1 MHDKRELLFEK
12 LKGAEVDNLAKKQE
26 IIAKIEIL
34 ATEKVNEHTQ
44 WLVQIEKVEA
54 LKINAEQ
61 SFDNATIDFQAILA
75 DLEKIYPTGEIDLN
89 EGVVIYESAE

>member
-1 MHDKRELLFEK
+1 MAQKTEK
-12 LKGAEVDNLAKKQE
+12 LSQE
-26 IIAKIEIL
+26 ILDKIFDAQVKLNEFV
-34 ATEKVNEHTQ
+34 VNLGQLHLRQRDLQSE
-44 WLVQIEKVEA
+44 IEKVEA

-75 DLEKIYPTGEIDLN
+75 DLEKIYPKGEIDLN